1 MSVTAGSMRL
11 YLDPIEVVQVVHI
24 LLDSTSIC
32 ARRFAVSQHGG
43 DSRRQKV
50 TLGELGRA
58 VEGP

>member
-43 DSRRQKV
+43 DSRRQEV
-50 TLGELGRA
+50 TLRDLDRD
-58 VEGP
+58 VEDP